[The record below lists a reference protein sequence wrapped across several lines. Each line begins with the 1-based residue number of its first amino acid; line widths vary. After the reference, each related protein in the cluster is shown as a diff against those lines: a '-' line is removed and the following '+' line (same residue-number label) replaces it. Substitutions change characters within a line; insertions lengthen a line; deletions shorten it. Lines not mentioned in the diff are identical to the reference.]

1 MKKEMRAKLYEAY
14 KKIYSRCDDCDDMA
28 MYCTGKTLMCFE
40 LRGKL
45 VPIEKCNIE
54 TQFPF
59 GYDYPLGNRTMENA
73 FALSRLARTSECS
86 CVADW
91 TQFVTDNLELFKEIA
106 NDMWRKEAIPNDE
119 DDLIY
124 EWIRELDN
132 WLTGYVSE
140 TEYRTFMDKY
150 SNRIKEVA

>member
-1 MKKEMRAKLYEAY
+1 MMNLYDFLKFEDSDFDTY
-14 KKIYSRCDDCDDMA
+14 DNVYDIEVTVCVPYEGTNSNDWFDKFYDFILKHVWVLRK
-28 MYCTGKTLMCFE
+28 TG
-40 LRGKL
+40 
-45 VPIEKCNIE
+45 
-54 TQFPF
+54 
-59 GYDYPLGNRTMENA
+59 
-73 FALSRLARTSECS
+73 ECS

-106 NDMWRKEAIPNDE
+106 TDMWREEAIPNDE

-140 TEYRTFMDKY
+140 TEYRIFMEKY